1 MQQILR
7 HQFWIAAAAA
17 IVFFTNL
24 GVPHLWDEDETVHAT
39 CAREMAQNDD
49 WVVPTFNGQIF
60 PDKPPLMFWLMIS
73 GFKLFG
79 MTELAVRFWSAVFG
93 LGTALLTY
101 HLGRLLFR
109 EEVGFWAGLITASTV
124 IFTVSARAATV
135 DSALVFFNTLALAVF
150 ILGGV
155 GARPLAGQAATAS
168 QEARLFSF
176 RPGPWGSFVLLY
188 AAIGVTVLG
197 KGPIGFLLP
206 VATMGLFL
214 LIANRASRSQNLV
227 ATEGAALPDQGQPA
241 AAAQGRLGRWCR
253 AVGRGLSE
261 SARLLTPSQLWR
273 AVWQLRPLTAILV
286 VLAIALPWYV
296 LVGLRTD
303 GEWLRQFFGE
313 HNFQRAFRPFQS
325 HSGPVIYYI
334 PAIFIGFFP
343 WSVFLVPSLVA
354 LVKRIR
360 QGDARRTGLV
370 FLSCWMGLWFVF
382 WSIVST
388 KLPHYVLPMYPAMA
402 LMTAVFLDDW
412 LREPAKIERGWLTN
426 ALVTVI
432 VVGVG
437 LLVAVYI
444 VAKIFLPGEELLGLV
459 GLVLIGGGAI
469 CFRFARRQRYPAVLA
484 AFAVTSVVFVTAI
497 FGVAA
502 LRVDRH
508 QNAPHLIAAIRE
520 SGPEPTQLAS
530 YCFVRQSFVWYA
542 GEYIKRLNNARDLE
556 EFLQS
561 APNPC
566 VITNSDRLAEIEKA
580 FPGVLK
586 VLARDRRFLHSGE
599 VLVLAR
605 KSSPAMASR
614 ESQCR

>member
-17 IVFFTNL
+17 IIFFTNL

-39 CAREMAQNDD
+39 CAREMVQNDD

-109 EEVGFWAGLITASTV
+109 ESVGLWAGLITASTV

-135 DSALVFFNTLALAVF
+135 DSALVFFNTLALTIF

-155 GARPLAGQAATAS
+155 GARPRHGQSTADWQGAAAL
-168 QEARLFSF
+168 RFL
-176 RPGPWGSFVLLY
+176 PGPWWSFVLLY
-188 AAIGVTVLG
+188 AAIGVTILG

-214 LIANRASRSQNLV
+214 LIANRMSRGPDLAATAV
-227 ATEGAALPDQGQPA
+227 AAIPDQGQPA
-241 AAAQGRLGRWCR
+241 AAQGRIVRWSRALGRCLLH
-253 AVGRGLSE
+253 G
-261 SARLLTPSQLWR
+261 ARLLTPGQLWR
-273 AVWQLRPLTAILV
+273 AGWQLRPLTAILIV
-286 VLAIALPWYV
+286 AAIALPWYV
-296 LVGLRTD
+296 LVGMRTD
-303 GEWLRQFFGE
+303 GQWLRQFFGE
-313 HNFQRAFRPFQS
+313 HNLQRAFRPFQS

-354 LVKRIR
+354 LIQRIR
-360 QGDARRTGLV
+360 QGDAYRMGLV
-370 FLSCWMGLWFVF
+370 FLSCWMGLWLVF
-382 WSIVST
+382 WSMVST
-388 KLPHYVLPMYPAMA
+388 KLPHYVLPMYPALALTMA
-402 LMTAVFLDDW
+402 LFLDDW
-412 LREPAKIERGWLTN
+412 LREPEKTKGGWLTN
-426 ALVTVI
+426 ALATLI

-437 LLVAVYI
+437 FVVAMPI
-444 VAKIFLPGEELLGLV
+444 LARIFLPGEGLLGLV
-459 GLVLIGGGAI
+459 GLVLVVGGLV

-484 AFAVTSVVFVTAI
+484 TFAVTSVVFLTAI

-508 QNAPHLIAAIRE
+508 QNAPHLIAAIRA
-520 SGPEPTQLAS
+520 SGPEPKQLAS

-542 GEYIKRLNNARDLE
+542 GEYIQRLNNARDLE
-556 EFLQS
+556 KFLQS

-566 VITNSDRLAEIEKA
+566 VITNSDRLAEIETA
-580 FPGVLK
+580 FPGVLE
-586 VLARDRRFLHSGE
+586 VLTRERRFAHSGE

-614 ESQCR
+614 EAACRE